1 VHIPEI
7 IDNADFAE
15 TVPDREKLRSGLDSG
30 SQKSV
35 NSAKM
40 FKKVFNNCKIAGLC
54 K

>member
-7 IDNADFAE
+7 TDNADFGE
-15 TVPDREKLRSGLDSG
+15 MVRDREKLSSGLDSG

-35 NSAKM
+35 NSTKM